1 MPITK
6 SRALERT
13 IPSAGETDP
22 LPISR
27 MKEVLTPEDLAE
39 LFGISVWTIYSK
51 TSRRN
56 RPHTNVDLPKFFK
69 IGKLVR
75 FAKKDVL
82 EFLDSRKKID
92 PNQTDDD

>member
-1 MPITK
+1 MPINK
-6 SRALERT
+6 SRALERA
-13 IPSAGETDP
+13 IPSAAETDP
-22 LPISR
+22 LPTSN

-92 PNQTDDD
+92 PNQTGDD

>member
-6 SRALERT
+6 SRALERAF
-13 IPSAGETDP
+13 PSSDQTDP
-22 LPISR
+22 LPTSNL
-27 MKEVLTPEDLAE
+27 KEVLTPEELAE

-56 RPHTNVDLPKFFK
+56 RPHSNVDLPKFFK

-82 EFLDSRKKID
+82 EFLDSQKRID
-92 PNQTDDD
+92 PNQTGED

>member
-1 MPITK
+1 MPTIK
-6 SRALERT
+6 SSALERPF
-13 IPSAGETDP
+13 PSSSEMDTTYASN
-22 LPISR
+22 L
-27 MKEVLTPEDLAE
+27 KEVLTPEELAE

-56 RPHTNVDLPKFFK
+56 RPHANVDIPKFFK

-82 EFLDSRKKID
+82 EFLDSRKRID
-92 PNQTDDD
+92 PNQSGED